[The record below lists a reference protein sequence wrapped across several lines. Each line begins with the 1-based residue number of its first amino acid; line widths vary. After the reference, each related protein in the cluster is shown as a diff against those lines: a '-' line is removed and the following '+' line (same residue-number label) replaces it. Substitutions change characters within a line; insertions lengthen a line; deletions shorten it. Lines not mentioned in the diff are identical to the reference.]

1 MDCEQQTKY
10 QKNTKSS
17 VLYSMKSF
25 HIYYAYTLIP
35 ENDSMAT
42 ECVLNIS
49 IELCVIIVVEGTKP
63 KLTWQAT
70 MFKEYV
76 EMTFCFRVDVSC
88 F

>member
-1 MDCEQQTKY
+1 M
-10 QKNTKSS
+10 N
-17 VLYSMKSF
+17 SF

-63 KLTWQAT
+63 KLT
-70 MFKEYV
+70 
-76 EMTFCFRVDVSC
+76 
-88 F
+88 

>member
-1 MDCEQQTKY
+1 MSNRPSIKKTQSLPY
-10 QKNTKSS
+10 
-17 VLYSMKSF
+17 LYSMKSF

-63 KLTWQAT
+63 KLT
-70 MFKEYV
+70 
-76 EMTFCFRVDVSC
+76 
-88 F
+88 